1 MRRLS
6 PFFAAL
12 AIASLPILGL
22 WLTAAP
28 AMAACQVD
36 ASPVAFGVVDV
47 SRNNDSNGEITLD
60 CTIATAVEVALS
72 SAAPPGQRTM
82 GGPNGGQLIYELYP
96 DATRSLPW
104 GDGSGGS
111 TTRAVTSNGDGT
123 TRLTIY
129 GRVPAQ
135 DPVPPG
141 SYGDALS
148 VIVSF

>member
-6 PFFAAL
+6 P
-12 AIASLPILGL
+12 ISTTLPILGL
-22 WLTAAP
+22 WLAAAP
-28 AMAACQVD
+28 ALAACQVD

-47 SRNNDSNGEITLD
+47 SRNNDSNGEITLT
-60 CTIATAVEVALS
+60 CTIATDVAVALS
-72 SAAPPGQRTM
+72 SSAAPGQRRM
-82 GGPNGGQLIYELYP
+82 AGPNGGQLIYELYP

-111 TTRAVTSNGDGT
+111 TTRNVTSDGDGT

-141 SYGDALS
+141 AYSDALT
-148 VIVSF
+148 VLVNF